1 MIIYPTIELMQG
13 RCVSLRR
20 GNLYEADHWDVD
32 PVDIAKS
39 FADAG
44 AEGMHITDLDAV
56 AGHEYNN
63 LSLVA
68 EIIRK
73 AAVPAQVAG
82 GFRTQERIEHAFEMG
97 AARVVMGTIATRHPD
112 WVKAMAKY
120 YPDQIVL
127 AVDVW
132 KGQVMVDGWR
142 EACVIEPE
150 TLIAAFADAPLAA
163 IKITDI
169 DNDVDETEASLGV
182 ISGLA
187 EKAKAPVIASGL
199 VHSINDIARLKYVP
213 NIAGALI
220 GRALVRGD
228 VDLAEALDVAGEAK
242 GKVAEF
248 I

>member
-1 MIIYPTIELMQG
+1 MIIYPAIELMQG

-20 GNLYEADHWDVD
+20 GNLHEADFWDVD

-39 FADAG
+39 FVEAG
-44 AEGMHITDLDAV
+44 AEGIHVTDLDAV
-56 AGHEYNN
+56 AGHEMNN

-68 EIIRK
+68 EITRK
-73 AAVPAQVAG
+73 AGAPIQVSG
-82 GFRTQERIEHAFEMG
+82 GFRTQERIEYAFETG

-132 KGQVMVDGWR
+132 NGQVMVDGWR
-142 EACVIEPE
+142 EACVIRPE
-150 TLIAAFADAPLAA
+150 TLIAEFADVPLAA

-169 DNDVDETEASLGV
+169 DNDVDATEASLGV
-182 ISGLA
+182 ISKLA
-187 EKAKAPVIASGL
+187 EASNAPVIASGL

-213 NIAGALI
+213 KIAGALV
-220 GRALVRGD
+220 GRALVRGT
-228 VDLAEALDVAGEAK
+228 VDLAEALEVAGEAK
-242 GKVAEF
+242 GRVAEF